1 MNRKE
6 KLIER
11 ITACLEEFG
20 MPKFHDRF
28 PAISVLQIIK
38 DMGFLRDIEEDIT
51 PDYPIC
57 EG

>member
-1 MNRKE
+1 MNRKD

-11 ITACLEEFG
+11 ITTCLEEYG

-28 PAISVLQIIK
+28 PAMSVLQIIK
-38 DMGFLRDIEEDIT
+38 DMGYLNMEEEIT